1 MDSSDTP
8 PEIENEAANENA
20 AVDTQVALPSEQ
32 LIIDCMDQEVP
43 WSSGQRG
50 LVISPGRAQLADRLL
65 AGEFETVQAW
75 HLDLH
80 EASCTQADCGDEVE
94 VLCGPDLPE
103 HEYDLIALP
112 TLKRSEVEL
121 TRDLLQQAHN
131 RLETG
136 GYLVASVNNPKD
148 TWLHDQLRGM
158 FDKVTNVRQ
167 KDGCVY
173 WAKKTTPL
181 KKTKDFSCQFDFKE
195 REHILKVYTRP
206 GVFSHRRLDPGAK
219 QLLNAV
225 DIGETDNVLDMGCGG
240 GAISLAAAKF
250 TSGKVFGVDANSR
263 AVQCLAKGAELNELD
278 NVVPVWNADGQLD
291 IDVEVDLALANPPY
305 FGDHVISQHFVDTCV
320 SVLRPGGALLV
331 VTKQPNWYEAYFDN
345 LLEDVEFFE
354 SARYYVVCGRKP
366 L

>member
-1 MDSSDTP
+1 M
-8 PEIENEAANENA
+8 NEAEFQESGESEK
-20 AVDTQVALPSEQ
+20 VSKPLPSEE
-32 LIIDCMDQEVP
+32 LIINLLGDELP
-43 WSSGQRG
+43 WRAASRC
-50 LVISPGRAQLADRLL
+50 LVLSPGRAQLADSLVGR
-65 AGEFETVQAW
+65 GKDEVQAW

-80 EASCTQADCGDEVE
+80 DASCTQAECHDSVD

-103 HEYDLIALP
+103 HVYDLIAFP
-112 TLKRSEVEL
+112 TLKRGEVEL
-121 TRDLLQQAHN
+121 TRDLLQQAHC
-131 RLETG
+131 RLDSG

-148 TWLHDQLRGM
+148 TWLHDQMRSM

-167 KDGCVY
+167 AGGCIY
-173 WAKKTTPL
+173 WGKKTSEL
-181 KKTKDFSCQFDFKE
+181 KKMKDFSRQFDFKE
-195 REHILKVYTRP
+195 REHILQLYTRP
-206 GVFSHRRLDPGAK
+206 GVFSHRRLDPGAR

-225 DIGETDNVLDMGCGG
+225 DIGSADNVLDMGCGG

-250 TSGKVFGVDANSR
+250 TKGQVFGVDANAR

-278 NVVPVWNADGQLD
+278 NVVPIWNADGQLS
-291 IDVEVDLALANPPY
+291 IDCEIDLALANPPY
-305 FGDHVISQHFVDTCV
+305 FGDHVISQHFVDTCT

-354 SARYYVVCGRKP
+354 SARYFVVCGRKP

>member
-1 MDSSDTP
+1 MNESDSDQTP
-8 PEIENEAANENA
+8 NA
-20 AVDTQVALPSEQ
+20 APTAPKPLPSEK
-32 LIIDCMDQEVP
+32 LILDFIGQDVP
-43 WSSGQRG
+43 WLDGKRC
-50 LVISPGRAQLADRLL
+50 LVLSPGRAQLADRLL
-65 AGEFETVQAW
+65 DLDFEVVQAW
-75 HLDLH
+75 YLDLH
-80 EASCTQADCGDEVE
+80 EASCTQASCRDEVE

-103 HEYDLIALP
+103 HSYDLIALP

-121 TRDLLQQAHN
+121 TRDLLQQAHD

-136 GYLVASVNNPKD
+136 GYLLASVNNPKD

-158 FDKVTNVRQ
+158 FEKVTNIRQ
-167 KDGCVY
+167 SDGCVY
-173 WAKKTTPL
+173 WAKKSNPL
-181 KKTKDFSCQFDFKE
+181 KKMKDFSCQFNFKE
-195 REHILKVYTRP
+195 REHILQVYTRP

-225 DIGETDNVLDMGCGG
+225 DIGESDNVLDMGCGG

-250 TSGKVFGVDANSR
+250 TSGKVYGVDANSR
-263 AVQCLAKGAELNELD
+263 AVQCLARGAELNDLT

-291 IDVEVDLALANPPY
+291 IDTEIDLALANPPY

-354 SARYYVVCGRKP
+354 SARYFVVCGRKP
-366 L
+366 LS